1 MSYQTETNY
10 IIELLKCSVTE
21 EIPSVPPENI
31 DWDQVFFI
39 ARNHRICSTLYFGIQ
54 KLPKSC
60 QQFIGHFDQYVL
72 AYKKTLVLDAN
83 RTYELENLKQD
94 FETNGIDY
102 ILLKGS
108 ITKHLYP
115 DTAMRVMS
123 DIDIFYRNASTDVI
137 VSILSKNGFQI
148 TKREPKEVAFFKT
161 INEIKVEMQTQL
173 IDEGY
178 ELWFEYLKNIW
189 NKSIQAGNTH
199 EYKMTDE
206 DFYIYHIL
214 HMAKHFKNGGIG
226 LIHVLD
232 VWILINTYSNMNYEY
247 VKHELQYLGLDIF
260 ENNLRML
267 VNNWFGNYEPDQDTT
282 VTLELLGTYLFS
294 GGAFGLKSQREVNA
308 VVGRNDKNFSWRKK
322 IFPNMNIM
330 IDYYGSTIKK
340 HPYLLPLYWIRLNFK
355 RLFIDRKKL
364 KNNINLIN
372 SISNQQVE
380 DTRELMKRCGL

>member
-39 ARNHRICSTLYFGIQ
+39 ARKHRICSTLYFGIQ

-115 DTAMRVMS
+115 DTSMRVMS
-123 DIDIFYRNASTDVI
+123 DIDVFYRNASTDVI

-189 NKSIQAGNTH
+189 NKCIQTGNTH

-308 VVGRNDKNFSWRKK
+308 VVERNDKNFSWRKK